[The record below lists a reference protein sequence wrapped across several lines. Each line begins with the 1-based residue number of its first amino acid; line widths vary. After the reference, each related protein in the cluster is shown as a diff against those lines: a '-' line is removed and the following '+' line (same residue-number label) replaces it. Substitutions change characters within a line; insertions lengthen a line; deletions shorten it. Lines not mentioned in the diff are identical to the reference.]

1 MPTSDGKWSA
11 WERKRGALLE
21 LARLVLDR
29 PGALHCAAGD
39 AAGLSGTV
47 YLLTLDADTRLT
59 PGAARALV
67 GAMLH
72 PLNRAVVDAQ
82 RGVVTR
88 GYGLLH
94 PRMATELES
103 ANATDWARVFA
114 GPGGADPYGGACG
127 ELYMDCF
134 DRGGCPGKG
143 SLDARALRDCCLGRA
158 TGSSPVGMYKE
169 LARRCTEEGLDFSRV
184 HSVNLDEY
192 IGLAPEHDQS
202 YRYFMNSNLF
212 DHINIDMANT
222 YVAGGV
228 GDVDAGIAE
237 FNAVIERSDVDVQV
251 LGVGPDGHLGF
262 NEPGSVLHADAH
274 REKLDESTIDAN
286 ARFFA
291 SRDDV
296 PRYAVTMGMGGIM
309 KARKLLL
316 IISGSKD
323 DAAKK
328 LLLSDEITTECPVTF
343 MKLHRDAVVII
354 EQALADRI
362 GYKG

>member
-1 MPTSDGKWSA
+1 MKVIIARDYSEQCSA
-11 WERKRGALLE
+11 
-21 LARLVLDR
+21 
-29 PGALHCAAGD
+29 AADIIEGI
-39 AAGLSGTV
+39 V
-47 YLLTLDADTRLT
+47 
-59 PGAARALV
+59 RAK
-67 GAMLH
+67 
-72 PLNRAVVDAQ
+72 P
-82 RGVVTR
+82 
-88 GYGLLH
+88 
-94 PRMATELES
+94 
-103 ANATDWARVFA
+103 
-114 GPGGADPYGGACG
+114 
-127 ELYMDCF
+127 
-134 DRGGCPGKG
+134 
-143 SLDARALRDCCLGRA
+143 DCCLGLA
-158 TGSSPVGMYKE
+158 TGSSPVGMYRE
-169 LARRCTEEGLDFSRV
+169 LARRCAEEGLDFSRV

-192 IGLAPEHDQS
+192 IGLAPEHD
-202 YRYFMNSNLF
+202 
-212 DHINIDMANT
+212 HINIDKANT

-228 GDVDAGIAE
+228 GDVDAGIVE

-262 NEPGSVLHADAH
+262 NEPGPVLHADAH

-296 PRYAVTMGMGGIM
+296 PRCAVTMGMGGIM

-323 DAAKK
+323 DAARK